1 LAAVCWWWLPKIGV
15 GLPPWVPIVGFVLI
29 LTSTLL
35 TLSRDH
41 TEAGADGA
49 EDEGE
54 GPLRIDL
61 ERGGDDLP

>member
-1 LAAVCWWWLPKIGV
+1 
-15 GLPPWVPIVGFVLI
+15 VPIVGFVII

-35 TLSRDH
+35 TLAREHAETSH
-41 TEAGADGA
+41 QQP